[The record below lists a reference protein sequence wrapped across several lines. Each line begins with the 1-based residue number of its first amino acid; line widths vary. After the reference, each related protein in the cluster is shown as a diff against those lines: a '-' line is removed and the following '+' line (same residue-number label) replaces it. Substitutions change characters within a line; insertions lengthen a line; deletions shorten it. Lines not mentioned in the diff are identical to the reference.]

1 MQGSN
6 MFLLYTDGNNNVT
19 ISPRSGTGYVAPQEN
34 PDADVELL
42 AGSGIENNM
51 MTANF
56 RCGNCDSWS
65 GGSMQFSDTR
75 SNWIYAWREG
85 DALDT
90 TDTNVG
96 ISRHSSQPSNYQ
108 LDLTQATVSGDSNPF
123 VDGGGSSGGGNNN
136 SGGGS
141 GSGGSGGSGSN
152 SGQNGGSGSGAITPG
167 GSSSGGPS
175 KIVVAH
181 WAIML
186 VVWVIMY
193 PLGSALM
200 PLLGKWAIHAAWQA
214 VAFVLMWVGF
224 GLGYVASQRAG
235 FVSRPPFLSNF
246 PRLSFLAVLMSH
258 EPTIPMIRPVRLTE
272 EQHRVFKP
280 HTPPSAPY
288 LCA

>member
-19 ISPRSGTGYVAPQEN
+19 ISPRSGTGYVPPQEN

-42 AGSGIENNM
+42 SGSGVENNV

-65 GGSMQFSDTR
+65 GGNMRFSDTN
-75 SNWIYAWREG
+75 SNWVHAWREG
-85 DALDT
+85 DALAT
-90 TDTNVG
+90 TDKNVG
-96 ISRHSSQPSNYQ
+96 ISRHSSQPSGFQ

-123 VDGGGSSGGGNNN
+123 VDGGNSGSGNNNAGGSSG
-136 SGGGS
+136 SG
-141 GSGGSGGSGSN
+141 GGSGSN

-167 GSSSGGPS
+167 GPTSGGPS

-214 VAFVLMWVGF
+214 VAFLLMWAGF
-224 GLGYVASQRAG
+224 GLGYVASQRTG
-235 FVSRPPFLSNF
+235 IVSCPSFCVGLYQSSLILHLLTGSISPF
-246 PRLSFLAVLMSH
+246 PI
-258 EPTIPMIRPVRLTE
+258 TIM
-272 EQHRVFKP
+272 
-280 HTPPSAPY
+280 
-288 LCA
+288 